1 MDALTFVANYNADF
15 GKPGL
20 LHTVQVLKEQFAN
33 LTAQEKMLFADL
45 KDEIIACANV
55 LQGV

>member
-20 LHTVQVLKEQFAN
+20 LYTVQVLKQQFAN
-33 LTAQEKMLFADL
+33 LTAEEKMLLADL
-45 KDEIIACANV
+45 QDEIIACANV